1 MVGLSLNSSLM
12 SARKRFKQSKLT
24 SFLAVND
31 EESHSVHQTGAST
44 AGNRSGS
51 ADNDSLGSG
60 DGNVNFEK
68 MTTAGTSTGNS
79 MTPQVTI
86 ENNDIG

>member
-31 EESHSVHQTGAST
+31 EESYSVHQTGAST

-51 ADNDSLGSG
+51 ADNDNK
-60 DGNVNFEK
+60 DVPV
-68 MTTAGTSTGNS
+68 TSDEILDEFAKS
-79 MTPQVTI
+79 DRKI
-86 ENNDIG
+86 LL